1 MAVGGTTT
9 VFDQNLNYVGPKT
22 WQGGG
27 TGVSQIFPLP
37 SYQSAIAGLVGS
49 YRAVPDVSAVANP
62 ASGVYIYTSYAGYGW
77 TIVGGTSVAS
87 PLVAGLVNALGFFEP
102 NTKTLLQ
109 AAYNSPSYFWDVT
122 YGFCGPY
129 EYYNA
134 TAGYD
139 ICTGLGTPK

>member
-1 MAVGGTTT
+1 MW
-9 VFDQNLNYVGPKT
+9 L
-22 WQGGG
+22 
-27 TGVSQIFPLP
+27 
-37 SYQSAIAGLVGS
+37 
-49 YRAVPDVSAVANP
+49 
-62 ASGVYIYTSYAGYGW
+62 
-77 TIVGGTSVAS
+77 

-109 AAYNSPSYFWDVT
+109 AAYSSPSYFWDVT

-139 ICTGLGTPK
+139 ICTGLGTPKLSDAVSGALSLRGLRMAMPAQTTSRFEVDSSETDWTRRAIFLSLAGSSAGDPNFS